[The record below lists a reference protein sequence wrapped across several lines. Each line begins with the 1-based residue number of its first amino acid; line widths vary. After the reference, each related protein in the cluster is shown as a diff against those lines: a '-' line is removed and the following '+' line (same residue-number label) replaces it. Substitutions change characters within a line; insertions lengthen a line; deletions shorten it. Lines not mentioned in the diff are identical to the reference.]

1 MKASLIPLSKM
12 KLTQFINTRSFK
24 DINYYEARST
34 RMSYCENVSNVE
46 ATLHP
51 FSAPDWF
58 DDEWISKIRQDTGDN
73 RRLKVY
79 C

>member
-1 MKASLIPLSKM
+1 
-12 KLTQFINTRSFK
+12 
-24 DINYYEARST
+24 
-34 RMSYCENVSNVE
+34 MSYCENVSNVE